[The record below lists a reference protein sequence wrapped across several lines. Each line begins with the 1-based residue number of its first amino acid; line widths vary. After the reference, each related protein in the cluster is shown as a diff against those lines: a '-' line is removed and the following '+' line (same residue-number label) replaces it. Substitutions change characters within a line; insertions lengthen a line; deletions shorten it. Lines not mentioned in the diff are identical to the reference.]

1 LQQKEGLLEKFARKQ
16 FERIDTT
23 AIPVDEAYILNEQER
38 STIKRVRSRAISIAA
53 LYGLLGVVLL
63 FLPQFFLPNWFP
75 QTEVGFFGT
84 QLSLPLVSWV
94 YAGLLVVIEIYALN
108 ILNIN
113 AVAKIAAACHF
124 PNKQNPNYHLQLKG
138 LMGAALEKPST
149 EINQF
154 GINPFLGLPKFSYT
168 AFFVL
173 NKIKATLSNALV
185 KVLVS
190 RLLGRVAL
198 RNIADLIG
206 IPIFAFWNAWA
217 THLVLKEATMRIM
230 APDTIDIFVQR
241 LFTLYKDNIAFKNL
255 IKDALQ
261 YTAVLKRNYNY
272 AHYVLANTCIQ
283 VFDIKDENYETD
295 FVRNYNKVDAHV
307 AKGLLALVV
316 FGVTIDGK
324 LSHREKEQL
333 QQLIDV
339 GAQITIQEIETIAL
353 HFKDGKGMRMLV

>member
-1 LQQKEGLLEKFARKQ
+1 MQQKEGLLEKFARQQ
-16 FERIDTT
+16 FERIDIT
-23 AIPVDEAYILNEQER
+23 AIPIDEAYILNEQEQR
-38 STIKRVRSRAISIAA
+38 TIKKVYNRATCIAA
-53 LYGLLGVVLL
+53 LYGVLGVVFL
-63 FLPQFFLPNWFP
+63 FLPQFFLPHWFP
-75 QTEVGFFGT
+75 QTRVGFFGFE
-84 QLSLPLVSWV
+84 LSLPLVSWV
-94 YAGLLVVIEIYALN
+94 YAALLVVIEIYALN
-108 ILNIN
+108 VLNIN

-124 PNKQNPNYHLQLKG
+124 PNKQHPNYHLQLKG

-198 RNIADLIG
+198 RNIADLVG

-230 APDTIDIFVQR
+230 APDTIDIFVQK
-241 LFTLYKDNIAFKNL
+241 LFTLYKDNLGFKNL

-272 AHYVLANTCIQ
+272 AHYLLANTCIQ
-283 VFDIKDENYETD
+283 VFSINDNDYETD
-295 FVRNYNKVDAHV
+295 FVRNYKNVDADV

-324 LSHREKEQL
+324 VSHREKEQL

-339 GAQITIQEIETIAL
+339 GAQITINDIEAIAL
-353 HFKDGKGMRMLV
+353 DFKNGKGMKMLV